1 MGQRLAAP
9 VAVSTTVRLMRTTL
23 LLVFLATVISA
34 CGSDSGG
41 DGSAGESVEAVRS
54 TTTERAQEAI
64 PLVSETLGATAVKA
78 QGQWQSCMAISWR
91 YEAFAT
97 LTAADGET
105 AQQLEKV
112 RAALLGAGY
121 DDATQVDGHVTVE
134 RGDTT
139 IDVQPSPA
147 RGAGAWTMTV
157 QSGCADYDGDDREVV
172 ENDEG
177 RPLEG
182 V

>member
-1 MGQRLAAP
+1 MGQRLAAA

-23 LLVFLATVISA
+23 LLVFLATLVSA
-34 CGSDSGG
+34 CGGG
-41 DGSAGESVEAVRS
+41 GSAGTSLETVES
-54 TTTERAQEAI
+54 TTTERAEEAI
-64 PLVSETLGATAVKA
+64 PLVTEALGATAVKA
-78 QGQWQSCMAISWR
+78 RGQWQSCMAISWR

-97 LTAADGET
+97 LTAAEGET
-105 AQQLEKV
+105 EPRLEKV
-112 RAALLGAGY
+112 RAALVDAGY

-157 QSGCADYDGDDREVV
+157 QSECADYDGDDLEKV
-172 ENDEG
+172 ENDKG
-177 RPLEG
+177 RPLDG